1 MSDVETNKRIAME
14 FYDLAFN
21 QQKPAEAVSK
31 YMGKMYRQH
40 NPKAADGPE
49 AFMRF
54 VSRFVQQFPQLRL
67 NVKRAIAEGDLVVL
81 HVHETR
87 SAIDRG
93 VAVAEIFRLENGLIV
108 EHWDVKEEIPEKS
121 ANNNTV
127 F

>member
-1 MSDVETNKRIAME
+1 MSDVETNKTTVMD

-49 AFMRF
+49 AFMGF

-87 SAIDRG
+87 SATDRG
-93 VAVAEIFRLENGLIV
+93 IAVCRNFPPGKRVN
-108 EHWDVKEEIPEKS
+108 H
-121 ANNNTV
+121 
-127 F
+127 